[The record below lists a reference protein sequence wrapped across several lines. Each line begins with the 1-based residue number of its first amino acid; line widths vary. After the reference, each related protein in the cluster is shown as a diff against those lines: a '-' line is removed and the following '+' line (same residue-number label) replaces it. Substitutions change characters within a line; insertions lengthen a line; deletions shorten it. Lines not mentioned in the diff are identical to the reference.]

1 MIKSLLLVGLG
12 GGLGSI
18 GRYLMSLLI
27 QKNFS
32 LTFPLGTFLVNI
44 LGSLLIGLLIGYA
57 GKNLPYSPDIKLL
70 FITGFCGGFTT
81 FSTFSAE
88 NFHLIQNGQYGTTT
102 LYIFASI
109 TLGILAMASGWM
121 ITK

>member
-18 GRYLMSLLI
+18 CRYLA
-27 QKNFS
+27 
-32 LTFPLGTFLVNI
+32 GTFIQQQSSSTIPIGTLAVNI
-44 LGSLLIGLLIGYA
+44 LGSLLIGLLMGIV
-57 GKNLPYSPDIKLL
+57 GKNFSCSMDIKLL
-70 FITGFCGGFTT
+70 LITGFCGGFTT

-88 NFHLIQNGQYGTTT
+88 NFQLLQNGQYSSALIYT
-102 LYIFASI
+102 LSSV
-109 TLGILAMASGWM
+109 TLGIIAMGGGWW

>member
-1 MIKSLLLVGLG
+1 MIKSLLLVGIG
-12 GGLGSI
+12 GGMGSI

-27 QKNFS
+27 QKNCS
-32 LTFPLGTFLVNI
+32 LTFPLSTFLINI
-44 LGSLLIGLLIGYA
+44 LGSLLIGLLIGCA
-57 GKNLPYSPDIKLL
+57 GKNLPYSPEIKLL

-88 NFHLIQNGQYGTTT
+88 NFQLIQNGQYATASI
-102 LYIFASI
+102 YVFASI
-109 TLGILAMASGWM
+109 TLGILAMACGWM